1 MTITSFDSVDG
12 IATITMDDGKVNALS
27 PEMLADVAAQF
38 DRAETEGAIVLLT
51 GRRPTFSA
59 GFNVRCEQ
67 ERWPEMVAAGASLAE
82 RIMSFPGPA
91 VAACNGNAIAMGAF
105 LLLSADY
112 RIGGRGDFRIGLN
125 EVVIGLTIPWFG
137 IEIARHR
144 LTRPYF
150 DRCTITGILLG
161 PEEAKT
167 AGFLDEIVEPER
179 LMPAAKAAADPRRP
193 RSGRPQGHQAARA
206 RRRAGRR
213 PRRSRPD
220 QERRQGMVKPNFE
233 EESGCR
239 PASSFTLRECERRL

>member
-1 MTITSFDSVDG
+1 M
-12 IATITMDDGKVNALS
+12 
-27 PEMLADVAAQF
+27 
-38 DRAETEGAIVLLT
+38 
-51 GRRPTFSA
+51 SA
-59 GFNVRCEQ
+59 EQ

-82 RIMSFPGPA
+82 RIMSFPRPV

-125 EVVIGLTIPWFG
+125 ELAIGLTIPWFG
-137 IEIARHR
+137 LEIARHR

-179 LMPAAKAAADPRRP
+179 LMPAAKAAARTLAALDRGAHKATKLRV
-193 RSGRPQGHQAARA
+193 RDAALAGVRDGVDRIKSG
-206 RRRAGRR
+206 
-213 PRRSRPD
+213 D
-220 QERRQGMVKPNFE
+220 
-233 EESGCR
+233 
-239 PASSFTLRECERRL
+239 REW